1 MRIAIPSEDGYVGG
15 PGESREV
22 EIYSV
27 EDKVSKFIERYE
39 NPALK
44 AEHTRG
50 IFMIKSAMEKG
61 CEILILGEAGAPA
74 FNFTKGRIKIYN
86 GKGMKTEEAINSFLN
101 GNLKEM
107 TGPTEHGNHHNYHE
121 NRKN

>member
-15 PGESREV
+15 PGESKEV
-22 EIYSV
+22 EIYSL
-27 EDKVSKFIERYE
+27 ENNKIEFIERYE
-39 NPALK
+39 NPALT

-50 IFMIKSAMEKG
+50 IFMIKSAMERG

-74 FNFTKGRIKIYN
+74 FNYVRGKLKIYN
-86 GKGMKTEEAINSFLN
+86 GAGMKTQEAANELVN

-107 TGPTEHGNHHNYHE
+107 IQPTENGNHHE
-121 NRKN
+121 TRKS